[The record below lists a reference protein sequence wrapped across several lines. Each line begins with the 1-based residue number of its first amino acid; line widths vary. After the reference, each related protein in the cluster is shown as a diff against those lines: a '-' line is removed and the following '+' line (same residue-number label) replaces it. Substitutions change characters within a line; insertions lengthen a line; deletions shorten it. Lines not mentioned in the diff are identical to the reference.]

1 MALSNTAE
9 WGIQWLLVLRTVSIN
24 EVKLCNMHVHGFD
37 VEISWK

>member
-9 WGIQWLLVLRTVSIN
+9 WGIRWLLLLRTVSIT
-24 EVKLCNMHVHGFD
+24 EVQVCNTNVHGFD